1 MATLPIRTVPDPVL
15 RQKSK
20 RVSNI
25 DKSILKLIGNMTET
39 VHATSSAGLAAP
51 QVGVPLR
58 IIVLRMPEEEPI
70 ALVNPQVAR
79 RKGERMVLEG
89 CLSIPGYRG
98 EIKRSVSVTVK
109 GINPQGEALRLKAE
123 GLLSQALEHEID
135 HLNGI
140 LYTDH
145 LESSDK
151 LYTVDTNREE
161 ESETG
166 KL

>member
-1 MATLPIRTVPDPVL
+1 MTTLPIRVVPDPVL

-25 DKSILKLIGNMTET
+25 DKSILKLIADIMET
-39 VHATSSAGLAAP
+39 VYAASSAGLAAP
-51 QVGVPLR
+51 QVGISLR
-58 IIVLRMPEEEPI
+58 IIVLRMPGEEAI
-70 ALVNPQVAR
+70 ALINPQIAR
-79 RKGERMVLEG
+79 RKGERTVLEG
-89 CLSIPGYRG
+89 CLSIPGYQG

-109 GINPQGEALRLKAE
+109 GLNPQGKSLRLKAE
-123 GLLSQALEHEID
+123 GLLGQALEHEMD

-145 LESSDK
+145 LESRDK
-151 LYTVDTNREE
+151 LYKVDTRREE
-161 ESETG
+161 ENEAG